1 MIIGQI
7 ILDLLKQ
14 LRMSHLE
21 TDKARGEEL
30 KAIRNRV
37 SRHA

>member
-14 LRMSHLE
+14 LRMGHPE
-21 TDKARGEEL
+21 TDEARGKEL
-30 KAIRNRV
+30 KAVRKRV